1 MAKQNNDICSALLA
15 AHVPEQGLKVRK
27 NISTSEQGVR
37 YTASVNPERETV
49 VFQVDGC
56 IICQGNKCDKLVLS
70 KNPADTKTW
79 IGHFVELKHSSGV
92 EHAIDQLEATIQH
105 PALRH
110 SSLAKKYARVLATGF
125 PANSGNTPFEKARN
139 RFLQKYR
146 CELKKLKSNQQD
158 SI

>member
-56 IICQGNKCDKLVLS
+56 IICQGNKCDKL
-70 KNPADTKTW
+70 
-79 IGHFVELKHSSGV
+79 F
-92 EHAIDQLEATIQH
+92 
-105 PALRH
+105 
-110 SSLAKKYARVLATGF
+110 
-125 PANSGNTPFEKARN
+125 
-139 RFLQKYR
+139 
-146 CELKKLKSNQQD
+146 
-158 SI
+158 